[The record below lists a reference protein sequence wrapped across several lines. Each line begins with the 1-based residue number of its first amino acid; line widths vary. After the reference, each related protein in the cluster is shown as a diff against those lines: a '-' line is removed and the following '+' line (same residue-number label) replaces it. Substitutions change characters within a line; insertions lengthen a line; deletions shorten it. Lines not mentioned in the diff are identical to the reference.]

1 MNFRRDS
8 SLKNVEVNLTP
19 LIDVVFLLLIFFMVS
34 TTFDKQSQLQIV
46 LPEANSADTKQK
58 EKNFIDI
65 SINAEGE
72 YFVNQQAL
80 IKSDE
85 ETLKNLLKKTING
98 DVTLPVVI
106 SADGKA
112 PHQSV
117 ITVLDVASQ
126 LGLSKMTFAT
136 QQGDQ

>member
-58 EKNFIDI
+58 EKSFIDI

-85 ETLKNLLKKTING
+85 TTLKNLLKQTING
-98 DVTLPVVI
+98 DITMPVVI

-136 QQGDQ
+136 QQGDN

>member
-1 MNFRRDS
+1 
-8 SLKNVEVNLTP
+8 
-19 LIDVVFLLLIFFMVS
+19 MVS